1 MVIVE
6 REKRFA
12 VGQRIELTPGE
23 LHEICIYYS
32 RLADKVMERLN
43 ADLAARGIAPAGGP
57 P

>member
-12 VGQRIELTPGE
+12 VAETIELTPGE

-32 RLADKVMERLN
+32 RLADQVTERFIAN
-43 ADLAARGIAPAGGP
+43 LAARGIAPAHRP
-57 P
+57 